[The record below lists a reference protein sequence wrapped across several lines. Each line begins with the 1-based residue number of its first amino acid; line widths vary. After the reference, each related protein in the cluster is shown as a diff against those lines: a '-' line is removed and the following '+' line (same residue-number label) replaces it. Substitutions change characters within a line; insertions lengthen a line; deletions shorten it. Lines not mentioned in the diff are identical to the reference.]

1 MHAFLCIA
9 QSRYHTSA
17 VLHDAASCT
26 PPGPSSLAPR
36 HNRDRQRLEQPAQR
50 RQTFCKW
57 CCTGFFARSS
67 GLPDPLESRRSS
79 WAQVPQFILWLW
91 SRTFETRFPGSAT
104 RRFLVTSPSMNVST
118 RETRR
123 CTERIK
129 SPDRLQDNARLLSLP
144 PPPAIDAVCGRTAIR
159 RMQRWPRASSGDLRS
174 GHTPHMQMMPE
185 SKPGKAMASST
196 LVRLGSKRNHGNS
209 ARLPQ
214 NRPRKQLAGI
224 NADTSTGTDHSRQ
237 TATAQCVR

>member
-1 MHAFLCIA
+1 MHSFALPN
-9 QSRYHTSA
+9 RDT
-17 VLHDAASCT
+17 T
-26 PPGPSSLAPR
+26 PPPCCMMQRLAPR
-36 HNRDRQRLEQPAQR
+36 LALLVGAKTQPRSTEVGTTGATTSDFLQVVLHWLLCQEQ
-50 RQTFCKW
+50 W
-57 CCTGFFARSS
+57 VARSPRIAS
-67 GLPDPLESRRSS
+67 IVLGPSPAIYSLALESHIRNM
-79 WAQVPQFILWLW
+79 V
-91 SRTFETRFPGSAT
+91 SRVCDSA
-104 RRFLVTSPSMNVST
+104 LPCHSPSMNVST

>member
-1 MHAFLCIA
+1 MHSFALPN
-9 QSRYHTSA
+9 RDT
-17 VLHDAASCT
+17 T
-26 PPGPSSLAPR
+26 PPPCCMMQRLAPR
-36 HNRDRQRLEQPAQR
+36 LALLVGAKTQPRSTEVGTTGATTSDFLQVVLHWLLCQEQ
-50 RQTFCKW
+50 W
-57 CCTGFFARSS
+57 VARSPRIASIVS
-67 GLPDPLESRRSS
+67 GF
-79 WAQVPQFILWLW
+79 QVPQFILWLW
-91 SRTFETRFPGSAT
+91 SRTFETWFPGSAT